1 MIYIHDIL
9 NDLHLFETRFLS
21 EFTKHKLGDLPPD
34 FLCRAVRSL
43 QQFGPFPAYST
54 QRLWTPEGEDE
65 PVLTIGS
72 LAGNG
77 AIRRP
82 RFGFCVRDGGLY
94 LWTDKE
100 TLENY
105 SRSQRNPAHE
115 AINDDWQP
123 WRLKDTNND
132 FVIHASP
139 VIDSTGEPC
148 LLADHSY
155 PNVEAFLRDISN
167 NMQTSDV
174 AIAKLAPQLDR
185 LEQAQDAITPFV
197 LDAFRHGDDE
207 ASDDVDDH
215 ILGEENASANLTKFV
230 SVPSLNSSTVLTDG
244 LTVTDFEAV
253 DIFQCKKSAKTN
265 VLDFMD
271 VEFRPIY
278 RRSEQAAGC
287 GLYGMFFKTEPQ
299 AKPFLIYAGLFKN
312 GKDGDPFSGDV
323 FEMRWWKHLATMTM
337 RDRCVGVAKATA
349 NYVSVQLANR
359 ALSAIA
365 QSPARE
371 TIVKA
376 RGCMAGLRRVLFA
389 DAYWDQ
395 FANCEPADLPS
406 YFSFTYVRLAR
417 PANKMTSSS
426 AIRKRIA
433 EAEKR
438 TIKTLLPRCNKETPL
453 YGGRND
459 VDRAEFIDVVIS
471 ALNGTQEIK

>member
-21 EFTKHKLGDLPPD
+21 EFTRHKLGTLSPD
-34 FLCRAVRSL
+34 FLRKAVLSL
-43 QQFGPFPAYST
+43 QPFGSFPAYST
-54 QRLWTPEGEDE
+54 QRLWTPESEDE

-82 RFGFCVRDGGLY
+82 RFGFCVRDGELY

-100 TLENY
+100 TLEDYY
-105 SRSQRNPAHE
+105 SRHNPAHE
-115 AINDDWQP
+115 AIVDGWRP
-123 WRLKDTNND
+123 WRLEDRNND
-132 FVIHASP
+132 FLRHASP
-139 VIDSTGEPC
+139 VIDRTGKLCP
-148 LLADHSY
+148 LADHSH
-155 PNVEAFLRDISN
+155 PNVEAFLRHISSK
-167 NMQTSDV
+167 MTTSD
-174 AIAKLAPQLDR
+174 AAKANLIPQLDA
-185 LEQAQDAITPFV
+185 LGQAQNAITPFV

-299 AKPFLIYAGLFKN
+299 AKPFLIYIGLFKN

-395 FANCEPADLPS
+395 FANCEPAHLPS

-453 YGGRND
+453 YGGRNNVYRD
-459 VDRAEFIDVVIS
+459 EFIDVVIS
-471 ALNGTQEIK
+471 ALNGTQEIN